1 MNYWI
6 WLSQLPGVG
15 PVLQKRLLEA
25 FLTPEKIHNASLTDL
40 IEIEG
45 IGQNLAEKILGFQ
58 VNRIFS
64 IEEKLVKLG
73 IKIVTSQSDP
83 DRYNEVFACKRS
95 PVLFFY
101 RGELP
106 LERGLAIVGSRRC
119 TEDAKRSAEEI
130 AGIAVRSRITVISG
144 LAKGVDSYA
153 HTASIKNGGKTM
165 AVLGCGVDVCY
176 PPEHKSLY
184 QRILEDGGAVLS
196 AYPPGVRPHPK
207 FFLER
212 NAHISA
218 WSTDVVVVQAATKS
232 GALTT
237 AAFALDQ
244 GRNLYVVPHSIYLPE
259 AKGSNLLLEK
269 GARPYL
275 GPGSLT
281 STSVQS
287 PGDRLGK
294 IQSKSM
300 PLFEFQANNGANT
313 VQVGKSGE
321 VESELQAANLK
332 PNVQAHPQAPTDPLS
347 AIEKKII
354 SYLRRDGRS
363 SVEQLA
369 FALTLSEIELTPAL
383 IVLEINNFIKIR
395 GTTVILVSGTM

>member
-25 FLTPEKIHNASLTDL
+25 FITPENIHESSLADL
-40 IEIEG
+40 IEVEG
-45 IGQNLAEKILGFQ
+45 IGQNLAKKILEFR

-64 IEEKLVKLG
+64 IKEKVEKLG
-73 IKIVTSQSDP
+73 IKIVTSQSD
-83 DRYNEVFACKRS
+83 RFKEVFSCKRS

-106 LERGLAIVGSRRC
+106 KERGIAIVGSRRC

-130 AGIAVRSRITVISG
+130 ARNAAQAGVTVVSG
-144 LAKGVDSYA
+144 LAKGIDSYA
-153 HTASIKNGGKTM
+153 HTACLKNGGKTI
-165 AVLGCGVDVCY
+165 AVLGCGVDICY

-184 QRILEDGGAVLS
+184 DRIVGGGGAVLS
-196 AYPPGVRPHPK
+196 AYPPGMRPHPK

-237 AAFALDQ
+237 SAFAQ
-244 GRNLYVVPHSIYLPE
+244 EQARNLYVVPHSIYLPE
-259 AKGSNLLLEK
+259 ARGSNLLLEQ

-275 GPGSLT
+275 GPHSLPIMTRHKNVEVGMPSAVDT
-281 STSVQS
+281 SS
-287 PGDRLGK
+287 PTP
-294 IQSKSM
+294 S
-300 PLFEFQANNGANT
+300 PFQAP
-313 VQVGKSGE
+313 
-321 VESELQAANLK
+321 
-332 PNVQAHPQAPTDPLS
+332 PNPLS
-347 AIEKKII
+347 ALEKRVVN
-354 SYLRRDGRS
+354 SLQRS
-363 SVEQLA
+363 GHSTVEQLA
-369 FALTLSEIELTPAL
+369 HTLAIAETELTPTLSLMEMSDL
-383 IVLEINNFIKIR
+383 ILIK
-395 GTTVILVSGTM
+395 GTTVSLLTGATNGSSNGVFYLSDRP

>member
-1 MNYWI
+1 MKYWI

-15 PVLQKRLLEA
+15 PVLQKRLLGA
-25 FLTPEKIHNASLTDL
+25 FITPEKVHNASLTDL

-45 IGQNLAEKILGFQ
+45 IGQSLAEKILRFR

-64 IEEKLVKLG
+64 IEDKIVKLG
-73 IKIVTSQSDP
+73 IKIVTSQSDTK
-83 DRYNEVFACKRS
+83 RYKEVFSCKRS

-101 RGELP
+101 LGELP

-119 TEDAKRSAEEI
+119 TEDAKRVAKEI
-130 AGIAVRSRITVISG
+130 ASFSACSGIAVISG

-153 HTASIKNGGKTM
+153 HTASIKSGGKTM
-165 AVLGCGVDVCY
+165 AVLGSGVDVCY

-184 QRILEDGGAVLS
+184 QRILDDGGAVLS

-218 WSTDVVVVQAATKS
+218 WSTDVVVVQAAIKS

-237 AAFALDQ
+237 AAFALEQ
-244 GRNLYVVPHSIYLPE
+244 GRNLYAVPHSIYLSE
-259 AKGSNLLLEK
+259 AKGSNLLLEQ

-281 STSVQS
+281 SSAVQRQGEC
-287 PGDRLGK
+287 GDFHS
-294 IQSKSM
+294 ISM
-300 PLFEFQANNGANT
+300 PLFELRPTNT
-313 VQVGKSGE
+313 KSNTQIQVQ
-321 VESELQAANLK
+321 
-332 PNVQAHPQAPTDPLS
+332 PQAPTEPLS
-347 AIEKKII
+347 SIEKRVI
-354 SYLRRDGRS
+354 SYLRRDGLTT
-363 SVEQLA
+363 VEKLA
-369 FALTLSEIELTPAL
+369 FALTIPEIELTPTL
-383 IVLEINNFIKIR
+383 ILMEINNLIKIK
-395 GTTVILVSGTM
+395 GTTVILVSDTM